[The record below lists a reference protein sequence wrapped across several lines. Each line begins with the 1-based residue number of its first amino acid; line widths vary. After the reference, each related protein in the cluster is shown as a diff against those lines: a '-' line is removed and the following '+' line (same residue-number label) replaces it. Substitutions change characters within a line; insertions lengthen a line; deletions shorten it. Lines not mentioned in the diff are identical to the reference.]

1 MDVIGISPIVDTSH
15 TETHTIFLPHIYLL
29 FCTNKARYIREFQ
42 RNPKKLQFH
51 RGGSPSIFSSRTL
64 TKISLPR
71 WMKSRVV
78 KRRKTERDDC
88 KVERANRFRFIV
100 RWSSTGGSRSAE
112 KAAKGDGAMEG
123 SIRWIELF
131 KGRART
137 GAFYECP
144 AQWRLCGPVRVAYT
158 CCVHA
163 LTYIVGGRRHRHHRE
178 CANNEGKFVPRSH

>member
-1 MDVIGISPIVDTSH
+1 MVYTRIQSNVIQKNCNSTVEDPLRFFRVGRWR
-15 TETHTIFLPHIYLL
+15 
-29 FCTNKARYIREFQ
+29 K
-42 RNPKKLQFH
+42 FH
-51 RGGSPSIFSSRTL
+51 CL
-64 TKISLPR
+64 DEWSLASVR
-71 WMKSRVV
+71 V